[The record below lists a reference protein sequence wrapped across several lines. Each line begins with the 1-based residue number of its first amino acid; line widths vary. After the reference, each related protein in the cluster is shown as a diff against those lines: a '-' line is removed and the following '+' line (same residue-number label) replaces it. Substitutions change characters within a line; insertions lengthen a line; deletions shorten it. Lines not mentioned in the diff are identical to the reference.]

1 MLRFRFLI
9 LALAVAASI
18 VPAATQT
25 REATLTLDFSKNLG
39 PAQMNH
45 ISLGQGGLSPDPM
58 WDSRIA
64 EIRALHPRL
73 IRLFVQEYFDVMPE
87 VGKYH
92 FETLDRSVNEIVQA
106 GAIPIMTI
114 AIRPKVLYPKIDQ
127 DIVDPTDYAAW
138 ERLISAMVEHYK
150 QRGLSGVYWEVGN
163 EGDIGERGG
172 SPYRF
177 TPENYVRYYKHTAA
191 AVLKADPTAHVG
203 GPALARSMSPILP
216 ALLDAADQK
225 KFPLSFVSWHIYNND
240 PKVVQGTIEYVKSL
254 LAKHPSLHPET
265 ILDEWNM
272 ALTVPP
278 TDPRIQPA
286 FIAETAWRMKES
298 GLDYSCYYHIRDY
311 HVDRDRFAAYS
322 SPGGASFMASWWNR
336 MPQYSGLFDFQN
348 VMRPAY
354 FSFELLARLTGD
366 RLESS
371 SNDDAVHAFLTFD
384 KDYEYYSLMF
394 WNFSATPV
402 DVTLNLQALPETLR
416 AHRRELDASA
426 PSEDENSRL
435 RPLEDV
441 SLSADAAPAQIHL
454 EPYGIQ
460 FWSLEPLNWRAQLMG
475 NSRRSSTVK

>member
-1 MLRFRFLI
+1 MLRFQILT
-9 LALAVAASI
+9 LALAAVTAIA
-18 VPAATQT
+18 PAAAQD
-25 REATLTLDFSKNLG
+25 RAATLTFDFSKNLG
-39 PAQMNH
+39 PAQMDH

-73 IRLFVQEYFDVMPE
+73 IRLFVQEYFNVMPAI
-87 VGKYH
+87 GKYH
-92 FETLDRSVNEIVQA
+92 FDTLDRSVDEIMQA

-138 ERLISAMVEHYK
+138 EALISAMVEHYK
-150 QRGLSGVYWEVGN
+150 QRGLSGAYWEVGN
-163 EGDIGERGG
+163 EGDIGESGG

-191 AVLKADPTAHVG
+191 AVLRADPTARVG
-203 GPALARSMSPILP
+203 GPALAKSMSPILP
-216 ALLDAADQK
+216 ALLDAADQQK
-225 KFPLSFVSWHIYNND
+225 LPLSFVSWHIYNSD
-240 PKVVQGTIEYVKSL
+240 PKAVQGTIEYVKGL
-254 LAKHPSLHPET
+254 LARHPSLHPET

-286 FIAETAWRMKES
+286 YIPETAWRMKQS

-322 SPGGASFMASWWNR
+322 SSGGASFMAAWWNR

-366 RLESS
+366 RLDAT
-371 SNDDAVHAFLTFD
+371 SNDDFVHAFLTFD
-384 KDYEYYSLMF
+384 KDYQYYSLMF

-402 DVTLNLQALPETLR
+402 DVTLNLQALPGALT
-416 AHRRELDASA
+416 AHRRELDAST
-426 PSEDENSRL
+426 PSEDENARL
-435 RPLEDV
+435 HPLPDV
-441 SLSADAAPAQIHL
+441 TLTSDAAPAQIHL
-454 EPYGIQ
+454 DSYGVQ
-460 FWSLEPLNWRAQLMG
+460 FWSLETLHWRALLMG
-475 NSRRSSTVK
+475 GRTHSTAGK

>member
-1 MLRFRFLI
+1 MLSFRFMI
-9 LALAVAASI
+9 LALAGAA
-18 VPAATQT
+18 VMGQAAAQT
-25 REATLTLDFSKNLG
+25 RDATLTLDFSKDLG
-39 PAQMNH
+39 PAKMDH

-73 IRLFVQEYFDVMPE
+73 IRLFVQEYFDVMPK
-87 VGKYH
+87 VGQYH

-106 GAIPIMTI
+106 GAIPIMTL

-127 DIVDPTDYAAW
+127 DIVDPTDYGAW
-138 ERLISAMVEHYK
+138 EALISAMVEHYK
-150 QRGLSGVYWEVGN
+150 QRGLSGIYWEVGN
-163 EGDIGERGG
+163 EGDIGESGG

-177 TPENYVRYYKHTAA
+177 TPENYVRYYRHTAA

-216 ALLDAADQK
+216 AFLDAADREK
-225 KFPLSFVSWHIYNND
+225 IPLSFVSWHIYNSD
-240 PKVVQGTIEYVKSL
+240 PKAVQGTIEYVKGL

-286 FIAETAWRMKES
+286 FVAETAWRMKES

-311 HVDRDRFAAYS
+311 HVDRDRFAAYTS
-322 SPGGASFMASWWNR
+322 SGGASFMAAWWNR

-354 FSFELLARLTGD
+354 FSFLLLARLTGD
-366 RLESS
+366 RLQAR
-371 SNDDAVHAFLTFD
+371 SNDDSVHAFLTFD
-384 KDYEYYSLMF
+384 QNYDYYSLMF

-402 DVTLNLQALPETLR
+402 DVTLNLQSLPGTLT
-416 AHRRELDASA
+416 AHRRELDAAA
-426 PSEDENSRL
+426 PSEDENARL
-435 RPLEDV
+435 HPLEDKTLT
-441 SLSADAAPAQIHL
+441 SDAAPAQIHL
-454 EPYGIQ
+454 EPYGVQ
-460 FWSLEPLNWRAQLMG
+460 FWSLEPLHWRAELMG
-475 NSRRSSTVK
+475 NSRHSPAAK